1 MQVKKT
7 AHAPANMT
15 ATSSLDRAFV
25 AVFQETFHL
34 GTIWGRTRRGM
45 TSDGMK
51 QETQMPLDI
60 NLTLYFT
67 LQEYDIV
74 LVLHWVLLEPFGAF
88 CVIPVCRLVVVVVD
102 TVLQRYM
109 EVCYSYDDGSPL
121 QVRSLMA

>member
-1 MQVKKT
+1 
-7 AHAPANMT
+7 
-15 ATSSLDRAFV
+15 
-25 AVFQETFHL
+25 
-34 GTIWGRTRRGM
+34 M

-102 TVLQRYM
+102 TVCSVTWKYATHTTTDLLSK
-109 EVCYSYDDGSPL
+109 CDP
-121 QVRSLMA
+121 